1 MIVEQKAENKF
12 SIFNSLITNDHR
24 EFYEKI
30 INELIGVSPICN
42 QGKCTAAA
50 ISETATE
57 QEQITDL
64 MERVETFAAE
74 LHDGTKNLFDQF
86 FFIL

>member
-1 MIVEQKAENKF
+1 MLAEQKSDHKF
-12 SIFNSLITNDHR
+12 SIFNALITNDHR

-50 ISETATE
+50 ISETEYGLLGWAAQTSA
-57 QEQITDL
+57 DL
-64 MERVETFAAE
+64 YRMMYEEA
-74 LHDGTKNLFDQF
+74 LSGT
-86 FFIL
+86 

>member
-1 MIVEQKAENKF
+1 MIVQQAPAHKF
-12 SIFNSLITNDHR
+12 SIFNELITNDHR

-50 ISETATE
+50 ISETAYRARA
-57 QEQITDL
+57 DY
-64 MERVETFAAE
+64 RVNGASRDIRSRIA
-74 LHDGTKNLFDQF
+74 
-86 FFIL
+86 

>member
-1 MIVEQKAENKF
+1 MITEQTTENKF
-12 SIFNSLITNDHR
+12 SIFNALITNDHR

-30 INELIGVSPICN
+30 INELIGISPICN

-50 ISETATE
+50 ISENATE

-64 MERVETFAAE
+64 MGRV
-74 LHDGTKNLFDQF
+74 
-86 FFIL
+86 